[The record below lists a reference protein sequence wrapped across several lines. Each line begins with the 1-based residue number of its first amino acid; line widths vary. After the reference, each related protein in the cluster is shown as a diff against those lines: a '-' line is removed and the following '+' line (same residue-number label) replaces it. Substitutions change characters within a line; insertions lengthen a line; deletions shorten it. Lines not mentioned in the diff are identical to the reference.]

1 MNKKFVFMSV
11 FSVLLAFAFL
21 ACKTDSDDAE
31 NLNENPPDEAPSYA
45 AGSFTGFGSGWNLGN
60 RLDACQWNNK
70 TLESVSSLE
79 TKWGVPK
86 ATTEEMIK
94 VVAARGFKTIRVPV
108 SWHNHII
115 ADDGTYTI
123 DSVWMAR
130 VKEVVDWSLKA
141 GLNVIINIHHD
152 NLTSAEMSKCYGY
165 SVNTNTTEQATSKA
179 YIKSIWNQ
187 LATYFKNYGDRLI
200 FEILNEP
207 RNRDGNGEGFA
218 AQTNQAEL
226 NALIT
231 QYEQIA
237 LDEIRTTGG
246 NNATRYVMV
255 TPYCASSDLTEGW
268 SLPTDTATDKLI
280 VSVHAY
286 DPYTFCLSDT
296 TNKTFEEAEEGVSI
310 TNLFN
315 TIKTKWRSKGLRV
328 VMGEASATDKQNT
341 SDRLKWI
348 TYYYT
353 KAKEIGVPVIAWDN
367 GHDWSNT
374 HEDDHKNMVRLAPTA
389 EDETKTVTADD
400 PVNPTPVEV
409 EDFDKYFEG
418 TEVIAELA
426 DKATS
431 WETETAIIIPS
442 AYAKRLQVGSRVYFW
457 LAENTDGNGNKYL
470 KFHVDNG
477 NWSSVGVSEYFNA
490 KDNSKLSVTE
500 DTDNAG
506 VYNSDG
512 IVAGVYYFDVTETN
526 LATLK
531 NGFALQGN
539 LTVKKVGITNL
550 AAETVNTLVGTTYIG
565 KKITFTATKA
575 SKDAT
580 NAIVLLN
587 LIPIPV

>member
-1 MNKKFVFMSV
+1 
-11 FSVLLAFAFL
+11 
-21 ACKTDSDDAE
+21 
-31 NLNENPPDEAPSYA
+31 
-45 AGSFTGFGSGWNLGN
+45 
-60 RLDACQWNNK
+60 
-70 TLESVSSLE
+70 
-79 TKWGVPK
+79 
-86 ATTEEMIK
+86 
-94 VVAARGFKTIRVPV
+94 
-108 SWHNHII
+108 
-115 ADDGTYTI
+115 
-123 DSVWMAR
+123 MAR

-179 YIKSIWNQ
+179 YIKSVWNQ
-187 LATYFKNYGDRLI
+187 VATYFRNYGDRLI

-255 TPYCASSDLTEGW
+255 TPYCASADLTEGW
-268 SLPTDTATDKLI
+268 SLPTDT
-280 VSVHAY
+280 
-286 DPYTFCLSDT
+286 
-296 TNKTFEEAEEGVSI
+296 
-310 TNLFN
+310 
-315 TIKTKWRSKGLRV
+315 
-328 VMGEASATDKQNT
+328 ATDKQNT

-374 HEDDHKNMVRLAPTA
+374 HEDDHKNGECHGYLKTQTASGTAVTSDSWWFFPTLVNKMVELATTA
-389 EDETKTVTADD
+389 EDETKTVTVND
-400 PVNPTPVEV
+400 PVNPTPGEV

-431 WETETAIIIPS
+431 WGTAISIPS

-506 VYNSDG
+506 VDNSDG
-512 IVAGVYYFDVTETN
+512 IAAGVYYFDVTETN

-550 AAETVNTLVGTTYIG
+550 AAETVNTLVGTKYTG

-580 NAIVLLN
+580 NAIVFLRYERSAKGKDEVISFSDVN
-587 LIPIPV
+587 LEVTVNGVAVTTENTCTFELDTYTGLEWATKLTNDQ